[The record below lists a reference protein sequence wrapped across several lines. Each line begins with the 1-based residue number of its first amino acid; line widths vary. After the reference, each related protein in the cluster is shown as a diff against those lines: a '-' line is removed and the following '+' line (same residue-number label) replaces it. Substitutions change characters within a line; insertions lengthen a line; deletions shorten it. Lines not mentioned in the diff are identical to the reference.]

1 MNIII
6 ATHNPGKL
14 SEMNFLFKEFIPETY
29 NINLL
34 SLNNYID
41 IPKVLEDG
49 STFQANAEKKALFT
63 ANYTGE
69 MVIADDSGLVVDA
82 LKGEPGIFS
91 SRYAGENATDE
102 ENIEKL
108 LEKLNNVP
116 KDSRNAYFVCVIA
129 IAIPNNVLG
138 TFEGKCNGII
148 GTTPK
153 GDNGFGYD
161 PLFIRTD
168 TGKTFAE
175 LRQDVKNRISHRTR
189 AFEKAAADIEK
200 NIKLMQQ
207 KI

>member
-1 MNIII
+1 MNIVI

-34 SLNNYID
+34 SLNKYTD
-41 IPKVLEDG
+41 IPEVLEDG

-82 LKGEPGIFS
+82 LKGKPGIFS

-102 ENIEKL
+102 ENNEKL
-108 LEKLNNVP
+108 LEKLKNVP
-116 KDSRNAYFVCVIA
+116 KESRNAHFVCVIT
-129 IAIPNNVLG
+129 IARPNNLIG
-138 TFEGKCNGII
+138 TFEGKCNGMI
-148 GTTPK
+148 GTTSR

-168 TGKTFAE
+168 IGKTFAE
-175 LRQDVKNRISHRTR
+175 LRHDVKNRISHRTR
-189 AFEKAAADIEK
+189 AFEKAAATIEK

-207 KI
+207 KL